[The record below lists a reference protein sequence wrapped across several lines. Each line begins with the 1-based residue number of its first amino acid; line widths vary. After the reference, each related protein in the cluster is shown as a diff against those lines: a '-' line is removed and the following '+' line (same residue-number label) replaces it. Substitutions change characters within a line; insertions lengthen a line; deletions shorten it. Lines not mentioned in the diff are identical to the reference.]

1 MYLLIETA
9 KLNGVSPQAY
19 LTDVL
24 TRIADNPAKRVTD
37 LLPWNGQLAHAKA
50 TGCLRQ
56 SYSPNLHFVG

>member
-24 TRIADNPAKRVTD
+24 TRTADNPAKRVTD
-37 LLPWNGQLAHAKA
+37 LLPWNWQLAHAKP
-50 TGCLRQ
+50 L
-56 SYSPNLHFVG
+56 VG